1 MSEARERRKRLD
13 HERYMR
19 HQEERKAKQRAYY
32 AAHRE
37 QCIQSVRASRRKQ
50 ITKALYALLHKEEI
64 REEVSIVKK
73 SVKK

>member
-1 MSEARERRKRLD
+1 MSEEKERRKRLD

-37 QCIQSVRASRRKQ
+37 QCIQSVIASRRKRPP
-50 ITKALYALLHKEEI
+50 KVLYALLHQA
-64 REEVSIVKK
+64 
-73 SVKK
+73 